1 MFYKASLDTTTKV
14 MSAFVAVLFVFL
26 GNQSV
31 TEIIASNDDLSTLLL
46 HTWILLVML
55 TTFVGAYLFS
65 VRGYLIKGD
74 TLIIRRHVR
83 PRNIAFAD
91 IESVR
96 MPVPKEFSGTI
107 RTFGVGGLFGYF
119 GTFWNRR
126 LGSMTWYATQ
136 AKNRV
141 LIKTKS
147 GKKIVITPDDVR
159 LFDLLRSR
167 SDNGV

>member
-1 MFYKASLDTTTKV
+1 LYLTNTYPNRSAAANLGCSPYMFYKASLDTTTKV

-74 TLIIRRHVR
+74 TLII
-83 PRNIAFAD
+83 
-91 IESVR
+91 
-96 MPVPKEFSGTI
+96 
-107 RTFGVGGLFGYF
+107 
-119 GTFWNRR
+119 
-126 LGSMTWYATQ
+126 
-136 AKNRV
+136 
-141 LIKTKS
+141 
-147 GKKIVITPDDVR
+147 
-159 LFDLLRSR
+159 
-167 SDNGV
+167 